1 MSGCNGAGVFD
12 LYLSIFVNP
21 YRLSTLSIALHCARV
36 VIVVEGKR
44 HVVVGEVLPQQQSFL
59 VLLPRQAIAVIV
71 VNVERLFP
79 NNKGGVRAMAVHEIG
94 AGDAKRTGEDGK
106 IKGDREKKE
115 RQKRK
120 KSTQHNTHT
129 TQTKHTAKFHAKR
142 QKEDRKECMQAIICT
157 V

>member
-115 RQKRK
+115 RDRK
-120 KSTQHNTHT
+120 ERSQHNTTHT
-129 TQTKHTAKFHAKR
+129 QHRQNTQQSSMQR
-142 QKEDRKECMQAIICT
+142 GRKKTEKSACKQ
-157 V
+157 